1 MNAPGPSVAAMRASE
16 RSLAIR
22 AELQDI
28 QRNDP
33 DRMIRVEAVH
43 EWAAS
48 HHNSALHSELQWD
61 DAKAGYQFRLQQIR
75 NLVRLHIVN
84 SEGRRETINL
94 SIERRDNHGY
104 RDTQIVMQTPILR
117 QAALRDTIRDLR
129 SIRNRSEELFPEL
142 KKVWKSITKVEEDY
156 L

>member
-1 MNAPGPSVAAMRASE
+1 MNGPGPSVAAIRASE

-33 DRMIRVEAVH
+33 DRKIRVEAVH
-43 EWAAS
+43 EWAVT
-48 HHNSALHSELQWD
+48 HHNSAIHAELQWD

-75 NLVRLHIVN
+75 GLIRLHIVS
-84 SEGRRETINL
+84 SEGKRETINL
-94 SIERRDNHGY
+94 SIERRDSPGY
-104 RDTQIVMQTPILR
+104 RDTQVVMQTPVLR
-117 QAALRDTIRDLR
+117 QAALRDTVMDLR
-129 SIRNRSEELFPEL
+129 SMRNRAEELFPEL
-142 KKVWKSITKVEEDY
+142 KKVWKAILKAEQDY